1 MLLYIITRFATVIQN
16 IRVYYNLGLLQSTP
30 EVHMYV
36 YIDIN
41 NAFFVLAFTVYSNYT
56 LQK

>member
-1 MLLYIITRFATVIQN
+1 MLLYIITRISRVIQN

-36 YIDIN
+36 YIDTD
-41 NAFFVLAFTVYSNYT
+41 NAFFVLAFTVYLNCT